1 MLTCCTRFL
10 LRRNLTGA
18 AISASLLLPKQFSAD
33 SQHTLL
39 RFSSSPSIKAEFPSP
54 VWSFRSNRTMA
65 SQSGSKSVHD
75 FTVKV
80 RFWRVFIASTSI
92 LAMNSICLVLTVWVW
107 ESVFD
112 DLTGIASICD
122 LCVEM
127 RKAALRFSSYS
138 FLNLKIRQGLI
149 SSIKNK

>member
-1 MLTCCTRFL
+1 MLACSSRFL

-33 SQHTLL
+33 SEHTLL
-39 RFSSSPSIKAEFPSP
+39 RSSSSPSIKAEFSRP

-80 RFWRVFIASTSI
+80 GFLRVFIAFTSI
-92 LAMNSICLVLTVWVW
+92 LAMNSIRLVLTIWVW

-112 DLTGIASICD
+112 DLSGIASICD

-127 RKAALRFSSYS
+127 GKAALCFSSFHLMLS
-138 FLNLKIRQGLI
+138 
-149 SSIKNK
+149 